1 MHSSSASSHS
11 IAESPF
17 QKQMMKRPSLDAAV
31 FGSSSPLE
39 HSIKHSQVDGVT
51 SSAKLQEALLYKT
64 APSGGLLHTG
74 ANQLNP
80 DATADFAGAVKNRD
94 LSSKISRELQLPK
107 AFRTSADDIKESA
120 EESSSGPTI
129 QLTPIAPVAPRALI
143 VSEWTYSRDVV
154 VQHVKKL
161 MEEAYEKIEQL
172 DICHSHVE
180 ALQILTNPDKLPYSW
195 IVINLS
201 MQQYIMPLIRHI
213 NSSPAHKDA
222 ITVVL
227 TTHLQRS
234 TIFDGVHDDPHND
247 LFDHCEFVFKPLKR
261 SKIEAL
267 FPSPK
272 EGAQSGPPRSSK
284 MLRNK
289 CLRRA
294 VPSAQ
299 ETVTS
304 QQEVFK
310 RMVAE
315 VGNRGH
321 RVLLVEG
328 ECVAQN
334 RRQRSEEE
342 KCPSCVLRLCLQKY
356 KINILYLSL
365 PL

>member
-1 MHSSSASSHS
+1 MTKG
-11 IAESPF
+11 SPF
-17 QKQMMKRPSLDAAV
+17 DTAG
-31 FGSSSPLE
+31 FGSASPLE
-39 HSIKHSQVDGVT
+39 HSIKHSQLDGAT
-51 SSAKLQEALLYKT
+51 SSARLQEALLYKT
-64 APSGGLLHTG
+64 APSGGLLPTG

-80 DATADFAGAVKNRD
+80 DVTADFVGAVKNRD

-107 AFRTSADDIKESA
+107 VFRTSADDIKESA
-120 EESSSGPTI
+120 EESSSVPTI
-129 QLTPIAPVAPRALI
+129 QLTPTAPVAPRALI

-154 VQHVKKL
+154 IQHVKKL
-161 MEEAYEKIEQL
+161 MEEGYEEIEQL
-172 DICHSHVE
+172 DICHSYVE

-234 TIFDGVHDDPHND
+234 TIVDGVHDDPHND

-272 EGAQSGPPRSSK
+272 ESAQSGTPQSSQ
-284 MLRNK
+284 MVLSRNK
-289 CLRRA
+289 SLRRA

-328 ECVAQN
+328 ECGSK
-334 RRQRSEEE
+334 RRQRNE
-342 KCPSCVLRLCLQKY
+342 KEKMSFMCMRVCLQ
-356 KINILYLSL
+356 
-365 PL
+365 

>member
-1 MHSSSASSHS
+1 MMKG
-11 IAESPF
+11 SPF
-17 QKQMMKRPSLDAAV
+17 DTAG

-51 SSAKLQEALLYKT
+51 SSARLQEALLYKT
-64 APSGGLLHTG
+64 APSGGLLPTT

-80 DATADFAGAVKNRD
+80 DVTADFAGAVKNRD

-120 EESSSGPTI
+120 EESSSVPTI
-129 QLTPIAPVAPRALI
+129 QLTPSVPVAPRALI
-143 VSEWTYSRDVV
+143 VSEWKYSRDVV
-154 VQHVKKL
+154 IQHVKKL
-161 MEEAYEKIEQL
+161 MEEGYEKIEQL

-247 LFDHCEFVFKPLKR
+247 LFDHCEFLFKPLKR

-272 EGAQSGPPRSSK
+272 EGAQSGPPRSSQ
-284 MLRNK
+284 MLLSRNK
-289 CLRRA
+289 SLRRA

-328 ECVAQN
+328 ECVAQRGGKGAKKRN
-334 RRQRSEEE
+334 
-342 KCPSCVLRLCLQKY
+342 VLHVYASVFAKL
-356 KINILYLSL
+356 
-365 PL
+365 